1 MLRDGSGDLA
11 QACGVAAVGLKD
23 PKESQILPV
32 TPSFGGA
39 AVPSTG
45 TRVRFPLSL
54 AFHPTSAF
62 PFESWGYML
71 TSSPAA

>member
-1 MLRDGSGDLA
+1 MLRESSGYLA

-23 PKESQILPV
+23 SKESQTLLV

-45 TRVRFPLSL
+45 TRVGFSRSL
-54 AFHPTSAF
+54 AFHLTSAF

-71 TSSPAA
+71 TCSPAA